1 MYIPVNHL
9 KRKRKA
15 NIIKNVDT
23 WLSFL
28 KFIYIYLLLPIFFL
42 TQELLL
48 STALKS
54 PGKYTLLWSAWLISL
69 QPQQVTE
76 GILTWLIKSLFLKNS
91 MMKTFDCCSSGQTRV
106 VWSPHALLSLIL
118 YYRYISILNLYF
130 PSHSLKEREQ
140 YTCCCCC
147 CC

>member
-23 WLSFL
+23 WLSFF
-28 KFIYIYLLLPIFFL
+28 KFQLLPIFFL
-42 TQELLL
+42 TQEPLL
-48 STALKS
+48 STAFKF

-76 GILTWLIKSLFLKNS
+76 GILTWLMKSFFLKNS
-91 MMKTFDCCSSGQTRV
+91 MMKTFDCCSSGHTRV

-130 PSHSLKEREQ
+130 PSHSLKE
-140 YTCCCCC
+140 T
-147 CC
+147 